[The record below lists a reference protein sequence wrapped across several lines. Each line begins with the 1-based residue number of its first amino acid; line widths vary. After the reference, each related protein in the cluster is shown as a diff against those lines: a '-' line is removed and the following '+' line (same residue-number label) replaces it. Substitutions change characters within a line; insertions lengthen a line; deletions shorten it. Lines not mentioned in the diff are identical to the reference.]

1 MKRYL
6 ARALPASLLL
16 LAALP
21 GGATAHVLAAR
32 YQAPLP
38 LAVYVA
44 GAAIAVAMSFAF
56 VTLRNPQTLPTTDRG
71 AARTSPGWLRG
82 GLRLVGLL
90 GWLWIVVQAFA
101 GGSSDADVASL
112 FLWVYGWVGV
122 ALLSALVGPVWFFI
136 DPFSTLH
143 DIIGALGRR
152 LGLRGAAPQPYPVAL
167 GIWPAVAGFGFFVWL
182 ELVGRVEGGRTL
194 SLVMIGYTL
203 IALAGMFYFGRDTWR
218 RQADVFG
225 VWFGLLGRLAP
236 YALDGPP
243 EAGIVRRRAFGAG
256 LTEGGWNRAQLVLLT
271 LGTGAIIYD
280 GLSQTEIYY
289 QLFGRPDFFGQAQI
303 ALGTLLAGA
312 FMAAVLALALGVA
325 MRVGTA
331 ATGAGLLPVAVGYL
345 VAHYIVFL
353 LVEGQRIVHAL
364 NDPLQQG
371 DNLLPFD
378 LGFYEPVLFLPTA
391 LVWTVQLAAVVGG
404 HVLGAWAGH
413 LAMPGGATRRQ
424 PLRQVPLAALM
435 VLFTSVTL
443 WSLGQ
448 AVLMEPEAR
457 RLVDGLAILAR

>member
-1 MKRYL
+1 
-6 ARALPASLLL
+6 
-16 LAALP
+16 
-21 GGATAHVLAAR
+21 
-32 YQAPLP
+32 
-38 LAVYVA
+38 
-44 GAAIAVAMSFAF
+44 
-56 VTLRNPQTLPTTDRG
+56 
-71 AARTSPGWLRG
+71 
-82 GLRLVGLL
+82 
-90 GWLWIVVQAFA
+90 
-101 GGSSDADVASL
+101 
-112 FLWVYGWVGV
+112 

-152 LGLRGAAPQPYPVAL
+152 VGLRGAAPRRYPAAL

-194 SLVMIGYTL
+194 GLVMIGYTL

-218 RQADVFG
+218 RQAEVFG

-236 YALDGPP
+236 FALDGPP

-256 LTEGGWNRAQLVLLT
+256 LAEGGWNRAQLVLLT

-280 GLSQTEIYY
+280 GLSQTEIYS
-289 QLFGRPDFFGQAQI
+289 QLFGRPDFFGQAQV

-404 HVLGAWAGH
+404 HVVGAWAGH
-413 LAMPGGATRRQ
+413 LAMPGGATRRE